1 LTIPASNIKK
11 DLFFLP
17 LGGAGE
23 IGMNLNLYRYD
34 DQWLMVD
41 LGVTFGHELGVE
53 VIMPDPSYI
62 VERRDKLKALI
73 LTHAHEDHIGAV
85 PYLWERLQCPIYAT
99 PFTATLVREKLKEA
113 GLLGQAK
120 VYEIKIGS
128 QLSLP
133 PFDLQFLTLTH
144 SIPEPNA
151 LAIRTPAGV
160 VVHTGDWKL
169 DPDPLIGDAADEAI
183 FKDLG
188 DKGVLA
194 LVCDSTN
201 VFVEGNAGS
210 EATVR
215 QKLIDFVSRQ
225 KEGRIVIACF
235 ASNVAR
241 LESCAIAAQQAGRQ
255 PVLVG
260 RSMIRMNQ
268 AARANGYL
276 KGLPTF
282 LQEEDIAG
290 LKREE
295 TLIICTGSQGEPRSA
310 LARMAAA
317 NHPRLKLSEGDTV
330 LFSSRIIP
338 GNEEEIRG
346 MQEELV
352 DLGLTVID
360 AEQIEHIHV
369 SGHPGREDLKKMY
382 QWVRPQ
388 ILVPV
393 HGTLAHMREQA
404 KLGKSCGIPQAI
416 VPKNG
421 TLIKLSE
428 EGPTLVETVKNGRLA
443 LDGSQVVPLFGPQMR
458 DRARLMT
465 SGILF
470 VTIAFDKRG
479 HLREEP
485 QITQMGVFESQ
496 SESEMIENLQDSVTE
511 AIANTP
517 HEQWSDDSTMK
528 EIVRVACRR
537 CVNAERSKKPTTI
550 VHITR

>member
-1 LTIPASNIKK
+1 
-11 DLFFLP
+11 
-17 LGGAGE
+17 
-23 IGMNLNLYRYD
+23 MNLNLYCYD

-41 LGVTFGHELGVE
+41 LGVTFGNELGIE

-62 VERRDKLKALI
+62 VERRDKLKGLI

-120 VYEIKIGS
+120 IYEIKIGS

-133 PFDLQFLTLTH
+133 PFELQFLTLTH

-151 LAIRTPAGV
+151 LAIGTPAGI

-169 DPDPLIGDAADEAI
+169 DPDPLIGEAADEAT
-183 FKDLG
+183 FKALG
-188 DKGVLA
+188 DKSVLA

-201 VFVEGNAGS
+201 VFVEGTAGS
-210 EATVR
+210 ELTVR
-215 QKLIDFVSRQ
+215 QRLIDFVSRQ
-225 KEGRIVIACF
+225 KHGRMIIACF

-260 RSMIRMNQ
+260 RSMIRMDQ
-268 AARANGYL
+268 AGRANGYL
-276 KGLPTF
+276 KGLPAF
-282 LQEEDIAG
+282 LQEDDIAK
-290 LKREE
+290 LKRDE

-310 LARMAAA
+310 LARMATGD
-317 NHPRLKLSEGDTV
+317 HPRLKLSEGDTV

-338 GNEEEIRG
+338 GNEEAIRG

-382 QWVRPQ
+382 EWVRPQ

-393 HGTLAHMREQA
+393 HGRLAHMREQA
-404 KLGKSCGIPQAI
+404 NLGKLCGIPQTI
-416 VPKNG
+416 VPRNG
-421 TLIKLSE
+421 TLIKLSTQ
-428 EGPTLVETVKNGRLA
+428 GLAIVETVKNGRLA
-443 LDGSQVVPLFGPQMR
+443 LDGSQVVPLFSPQMR
-458 DRARLMT
+458 DRARLMI
-465 SGILF
+465 SGVLF

-496 SESEMIENLQDSVTE
+496 IENKMIEDLQDSITE

-517 HEQWSDDSTMK
+517 HERWSDDSAMK
-528 EIVRVACRR
+528 EIIRVACRR
-537 CVNAERSKKPTTI
+537 CVNGVRAKKPTTV
-550 VHITR
+550 VHIIR